1 MPAIEKLSVSFPRPW
16 ICRLIC
22 VLCVSLCIGCID
34 AIIDGQF
41 LVPQIQRRSCSSK
54 NLSFALNHSQTDPS
68 KIPGTKIWYSRQF
81 RQFRNPVP
89 IGPIAK
95 ICQSHYWTSRTDWGL
110 RCLRVHCFSCDMAG
124 SVISLWST
132 PPTTAWVFKTEFLL
146 PWRHGLYM
154 QWIEKRWKHVICS
167 DLVMLWYAL
176 YRLETSWT
184 FTLYPDQNKIIH
196 FELANHNSPGA
207 VAAVELMVQAHS
219 GAYHSQGRVD
229 SGVEDIEG
237 SIAQNTWSGMHNM
250 WKKTVGCIAWD
261 VCKQIHKIQPK
272 ERLEYAVS
280 RMKLDK

>member
-1 MPAIEKLSVSFPRPW
+1 M
-16 ICRLIC
+16 
-22 VLCVSLCIGCID
+22 
-34 AIIDGQF
+34 
-41 LVPQIQRRSCSSK
+41 
-54 NLSFALNHSQTDPS
+54 
-68 KIPGTKIWYSRQF
+68 
-81 RQFRNPVP
+81 
-89 IGPIAK
+89 
-95 ICQSHYWTSRTDWGL
+95 CQSHYCTPRTDWGL

-154 QWIEKRWKHVICS
+154 QWIEERWKHMICS

-184 FTLYPDQNKIIH
+184 FTLYRDQNKIIH

-250 WKKTVGCIAWD
+250 WKKLLDALSRSTKYNPKKGWNTRFHGWNLTSNEKCTALQGSILCNVGIFSTPWFDIVSTSWWTWWLLFHMFSNLIGQTWSNHCR
-261 VCKQIHKIQPK
+261 
-272 ERLEYAVS
+272 EFFRLGCRHALSAV
-280 RMKLDK
+280 